1 MADRS
6 AKFIGALIGT
16 AVGDALGAQREG
28 ASGFKE
34 LYEIG
39 PRYTDDTAMT
49 IGVAESL
56 IEAKGFHYFHM
67 AERFIR
73 NYEQEPWRRYGSS
86 PPRVF
91 RMMKSGRL
99 GFGMLDR
106 DIFPGGSFGNGAAMR
121 VAPVGLLYHDD
132 PATLREIACQT
143 ASITHSH
150 ELALEGAALQAC
162 AVALAVRTDPGAVR
176 VNEFLGT
183 LRMFTKPGPYQEK
196 LKTVIRLIE
205 AGPDRTGRTDVV
217 RQLGNGVQAVN
228 SVPTAIYCFL
238 ANPDFESA
246 VIYAVSLGG
255 DADTIGAMTGA
266 IAGAC
271 HGINRIPARWKIT
284 VENREYIETLARKL
298 WVLKEELMSKPEG
311 ANGAQGTDTGL

>member
-1 MADRS
+1 MDDKSDR
-6 AKFIGALIGT
+6 FIGSLIGT
-16 AVGDALGAQREG
+16 AVGDSLGAQREG
-28 ASGFKE
+28 TSGFQE
-34 LYEIG
+34 VREIG
-39 PRYTDDTAMT
+39 SRYTDDTVMT

-67 AERFIR
+67 AEQFIR
-73 NYEQEPWRRYGSS
+73 NYELEPWRRYGSA

-106 DIFPGGSFGNGAAMR
+106 DIFPEGSYGNGAAMR
-121 VAPVGLLYHDD
+121 VSPVGLLYHDD

-143 ASITHSH
+143 AAITHSH
-150 ELALEGAALQAC
+150 ELAIEGAALQAC
-162 AVALAVRTDPGAVR
+162 AVALAVQTESGKVR

-196 LKTVIRLIE
+196 LKAVIKLIE
-205 AGPDRTGRTDVV
+205 TDPDKIEQADVV
-217 RQLGNGVQAVN
+217 RELGNGVQAIN

-246 VIYAVSLGG
+246 LIYAVSLGG

-271 HGINRIPARWKIT
+271 YGIGQIPARWKVP
-284 VENREYIETLARKL
+284 VENREHIETLARKL
-298 WVLKEELMSKPEG
+298 WALKV
-311 ANGAQGTDTGL
+311 GTR